1 MKNYSHD
8 LTRSIITV
16 AVLSAVSLPSV
27 GGGLYIGEFG
37 HPNQGASGAGAQT
50 MIEDASTAW
59 QNPAGMSFL
68 GEKKTM
74 VTGSIIDSEIEFQQ
88 KMPVSLQP
96 PAVADAEGGR
106 PAGNGGDAGSTA
118 LGGAFF
124 HAHPVNDKWGWGISL
139 ASISAAI
146 MEYEDP
152 EDFSGRYWA
161 TEVTLLTVTL
171 MPALSYR
178 VNEKFSVGLGL
189 PILYGVLEM
198 DVAIPGVAAGAAE
211 GLAEIEDAN
220 DTVVGVT
227 ASAMWQ
233 ASDSLRLGLLYLS
246 KTELDFDADL
256 NLTLPTGV
264 QPDTVKS
271 NVKFTFPQALR
282 FSASQELNNTMTL
295 LASVAW
301 EDWSAFD
308 EIAIG
313 TPMGSGQLER
323 NWDDTWRLALGL
335 RWQQDARWT
344 WRAGVAYDSDP
355 TRPEDRTADMPID
368 EQWRYSFGTTY
379 ERENGHKLGLVLTYA
394 DYGSAKIDNGGSRP
408 VSGAPWTVTGDYS
421 SNRIIFLGLNYG
433 W

>member
-1 MKNYSHD
+1 MKKYSHD

-37 HPNQGASGAGAQT
+37 HPNQGASGAGAQAL
-50 MIEDASTAW
+50 IEDAATAW
-59 QNPAGMSFL
+59 QNPAGISFL
-68 GEKKTM
+68 DGKKAM
-74 VTGSIIDSEIEFQQ
+74 VTGSIIDLELEFEQ

-106 PAGNGGDAGSTA
+106 PASNGGDAGSTA

-124 HAHPVNDKWGWGISL
+124 YARPVNDKWGWGISL

-152 EDFSGRYWA
+152 EDFSGRYWT

-171 MPALSYR
+171 MPAVSYR

-189 PILYGVLEM
+189 PILYGLLEM
-198 DVAIPGVAAGAAE
+198 DVAIPGVVAGGAE
-211 GLAEIEDAN
+211 GLAEIEDG
-220 DTVVGVT
+220 DDIVVGVT

-233 ASDSLRLGLLYLS
+233 ASDSLRLGLVYLS

-256 NLTLPTGV
+256 SLTLPPGAL
-264 QPDTVKS
+264 PDSVNT
-271 NVKFTFPQALR
+271 NVEFTFPQTVR
-282 FSASQELNNTMTL
+282 FSATQELNESMTL
-295 LASVAW
+295 LATVAW

-313 TPMGSGQLER
+313 TPKGSGALER
-323 NWDDTWRLALGL
+323 NWDDTWKLALGL
-335 RWQQDARWT
+335 RWQPDARWT
-344 WRAGVAYDSDP
+344 WRTGVAYDSDP
-355 TRPEDRTADMPID
+355 TRPADRTADMPID

-379 ERENGHKLGLVLTYA
+379 ERDNGHKIGLVLTYA
-394 DYGSAKIDNGGSRP
+394 DYGSGKIDNGGSRP
-408 VSGAPWTVTGDYS
+408 LSGAPWTVTGDYS
-421 SNRIIFLGLNYG
+421 SNRILFLGLNYG